1 MNTRMVTEMLF
12 AVTVLSTASGC
23 RWPRR
28 RRAGGSVE
36 TAEIVT
42 EQSYRSEPEERF
54 PERVRLAMFISGQN
68 HTVHLFKTRDLLSE
82 GYTEHY
88 YERGDFVSERHDH
101 TDHCCYTGWVEGA
114 RDSSVS
120 LCSCQGFSGSLR
132 LGEHSYTVT
141 PETDGGPRHTLTG
154 TRLKRRKRSRD
165 PSPTPGTGPPRPDA
179 GSDQKWG
186 IELFLVADH
195 EEFQRQHGDKRRT
208 QWKLITLAHHLKE
221 IYSQVGIDVWLVGT
235 EVWTE
240 GDKVTVD
247 YSTTETLKNF
257 LHWREEDLLPRVP
270 HDNAQLISGR
280 RFKGKVLGEGL
291 LGTMCSSSQSG
302 GLAQS
307 PGVSAWEL
315 AEIVAHEMGHNL
327 EMHHDNEPG
336 RSCQCPSWS
345 GKCLLS
351 AFTGLGQSTVFSN
364 CSISSLKRFL
374 EKDKASCLKNR
385 PVTFL
390 ETDDLT
396 KVYRLPLLVW
406 ALSFLVLAA
415 ALLCSTLLV
424 QKIRVYRSSST
435 AALLPE
441 GGGAPLSPDPPT
453 PTSASCRGH

>member
-1 MNTRMVTEMLF
+1 TP
-12 AVTVLSTASGC
+12 G
-23 RWPRR
+23 
-28 RRAGGSVE
+28 
-36 TAEIVT
+36 
-42 EQSYRSEPEERF
+42 EQERF

-88 YERGDFVSERHDH
+88 YERGSGLSAVSVRPQ
-101 TDHCCYTGWVEGA
+101 DHCCYTGWVEGA

-154 TRLKRRKRSRD
+154 TRLKNMIYFQHVCSELVLNSNIM
-165 PSPTPGTGPPRPDA
+165 PELILISLQ

-351 AFTGLGQSTVFSN
+351 AFTGISRLGQSTVFSN

-374 EKDKASCLKNR
+374 EKDKASCLK
-385 PVTFL
+385 
-390 ETDDLT
+390 
-396 KVYRLPLLVW
+396 
-406 ALSFLVLAA
+406 
-415 ALLCSTLLV
+415 
-424 QKIRVYRSSST
+424 
-435 AALLPE
+435 
-441 GGGAPLSPDPPT
+441 
-453 PTSASCRGH
+453 